1 MSKRFRILTV
11 ALLLVASA
19 GLATPALGQSPG
31 LVSATPQQK
40 DAWGEDIVRYCAAE
54 IQASI
59 RADVSGN
66 EKQRLAEHLDDLA
79 VDDLG
84 FPKSYEALETFMATA
99 NEKRAY
105 YAETA
110 KNPKRAKYLPDIRD
124 EMIRDEARACM
135 AGRALTLI
143 SASRET
149 VTIWN
154 KSPDAV
160 DVWLNITTLGCV
172 ATPSAPCNVPTPTA
186 PQHITDAVGG
196 GIQAIVRD
204 QTNNIVDVW
213 LNNALRMCSPKAG
226 EFCNV
231 SVPTGA
237 SASIIG
243 EVGGTVKYGPFRF
256 EPAGDAART
265 IILHGPGQ

>member
-19 GLATPALGQSPG
+19 GLATPTLAQSPA

-54 IQASI
+54 IQASV
-59 RADVSGN
+59 RADVSGD
-66 EKQRLAEHLDDLA
+66 EKQRLSEHLDKLA

-84 FPKSYEALETFMATA
+84 LPKTYKALETFMATA

-143 SASRET
+143 SANRET
-149 VTIWN
+149 VTVWN
-154 KSPDAV
+154 KSPDTV
-160 DVWLNITTLGCV
+160 DVWLNIKSLGCV
-172 ATPSAPCNVPTPTA
+172 ATPSSPCTVPTPTA

-196 GIQAIVRD
+196 GINAIVRD

-213 LNNALRMCSPKAG
+213 LNNAVRICSAKAG

-231 SVPTGA
+231 SVPAGA

-243 EVGGTVKYGPFRF
+243 EVGSAVAHGPYTFD
-256 EPAGDAART
+256 PVGDATQT
-265 IILHGPGQ
+265 IVLTRPGQ